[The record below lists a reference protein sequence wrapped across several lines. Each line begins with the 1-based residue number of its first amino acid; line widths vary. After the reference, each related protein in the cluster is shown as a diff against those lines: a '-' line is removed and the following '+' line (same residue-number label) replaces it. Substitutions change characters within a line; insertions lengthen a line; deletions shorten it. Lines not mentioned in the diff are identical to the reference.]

1 MSDDS
6 VPTQPWNDLETLVAK
21 RDEQEVLAFLS
32 ALPPADVARAI
43 SRLSESGRGQLLT
56 LIEPSEAADLLEE
69 LPDEQSADLIEDL
82 PAEHAAAI
90 VEELDS
96 DHRADVLGEMTEQD
110 AKAILDEMAPGD
122 AAEARRLMEHESD
135 TAGGLMITEFLVY
148 VQNLRVSDV
157 FDDLRNH
164 AKEYSDYTV
173 QYAYVQNEG
182 NRLVGVLRLHDLVLA
197 PGDKL
202 LRDVMISNPISVLV
216 DTPLEELEQHFD
228 RFQFAGLPVVEHDG
242 KIVGIVQRVDVEEA
256 LSDRAE
262 KAFMRWSGIFGR
274 DELRHLP
281 LLARSAGRGWW
292 LVLNLALSFVSASII
307 VLFEGTITE
316 MIALAAI
323 MTVQS
328 NVCGIS
334 GNQAVAVS
342 IREMTMGLIHPRDIL
357 RVMNKE
363 FAVGLVNGLC
373 IGALLGTIV
382 YLWEGDL
389 LFSVLVAL
397 ALTLNMII
405 AVVLGGS
412 IPLVARRVGLDPA
425 VASPMLTTVMDMCGF
440 VLTLGG
446 ASLLLLWRHQHLPG

>member
-6 VPTQPWNDLETLVAK
+6 VPMQPWNDLETLVAK
-21 RDEQEVLAFLS
+21 RDEKEVLAFLA

-43 SRLSESGRGQLLT
+43 SRLSETGRGQLLT
-56 LIEPSEAADLLEE
+56 LIEAHEAADLLEE

-82 PAEHAAAI
+82 PAEYAAAI
-90 VEELDS
+90 VEKLDS
-96 DHRADVLGEMTEQD
+96 DHRADVLGEMTERD
-110 AKAILDEMAPGD
+110 AEAILGEMAPGD
-122 AAEARRLMEHESD
+122 AAEARRLMEHEPD

-148 VQNLRVSDV
+148 NQGLCVSDV
-157 FDDLRNH
+157 FDDLRGH
-164 AKEYSDYTV
+164 AQEYSDYAV
-173 QYAYVQNEG
+173 QYAYVQNESS
-182 NRLVGVLRLHDLVLA
+182 RLVGVLRLHDLVLA
-197 PGDKL
+197 PGDKPL
-202 LRDVMISNPISVLV
+202 KDVMIANPISVLV

-256 LSDRAE
+256 LSERAE

-281 LLARSAGRGWW
+281 LLARSAGRVWW

-307 VLFEGTITE
+307 VLFGGTITQ

-342 IREMTMGLIHPRDIL
+342 IREMTLGLIHPRDFL

-363 FAVGLVNGLC
+363 FAVGLLNGLC
-373 IGALLGTIV
+373 VGLLLGTIV
-382 YLWEGDL
+382 YFWEGDWV
-389 LFSVLVAL
+389 FSVLVGL

-405 AVVLGGS
+405 AVILGGC
-412 IPLVARRVGLDPA
+412 IPLVARRVGIDPA
-425 VASPMLTTVMDMCGF
+425 VASPMITTVMDMCGF
-440 VLTLGG
+440 LLTLGG
-446 ASLLLLWRHQHLPG
+446 ATLLLLWRSSHLPG